1 MATNKKAKR
10 EEELKKAKRNKT
22 ITIIA
27 VAAAIVIL
35 AGAIILKMMLPD
47 GSEKYSDGGQTVT
60 LRSNGTF
67 SATLYHN
74 VQYSGTYERVSGGIN
89 FIYDG
94 QTAFASIQG
103 NTMELPAEWSDDGHG
118 HGSTLMKQ

>member
-1 MATNKKAKR
+1 MSTSKKAKR
-10 EEELKKAKRNKT
+10 EEELKKAKRNKM

-27 VAAAIVIL
+27 VAAAVVIL
-35 AGAIILKMMLPD
+35 AGAVILKIMLPD
-47 GSEKYSDGGQTVT
+47 GTEKYSDGGQTVN
-60 LRSNGTF
+60 LRPDGTF

-74 VQYSGTYERVSGGIN
+74 VQYSGTYERVSGGVN

-103 NTMELPAEWSDDGHG
+103 GAMELPAEWGDGHG

>member
-27 VAAAIVIL
+27 VAAAVVIL
-35 AGAIILKMMLPD
+35 AGAVILKIMWPD
-47 GSEKYSDGGQTVT
+47 GTKYSDGGQTVH
-60 LRSNGTF
+60 LRANKTF
-67 SATLYHN
+67 NATLYHN
-74 VQYSGTYERVSGGIN
+74 VQYSGTYEEVDGGVN

-103 NTMELPAEWSDDGHG
+103 GVMELPEEWGDDHG